1 MRKILKNNWLN
12 LSIILAFALFVSVSF
27 IIDFDPGKKM
37 FQEQLHSFLKEMILF
52 LPIMFILIG
61 LGDVWINREKVERHI
76 GKDSGIKGIVLVIL
90 LSMAQVGPLYGA
102 FPVTYLLWKKGASI
116 RNIFIYIGAF
126 CTIKIPML
134 TFEIGF
140 LGWKFSLL
148 RTLFSLP
155 IIILIAVVMEKILEN
170 KSFEVK
176 QP

>member
-1 MRKILKNNWLN
+1 MREILKKNWLN
-12 LSIILAFALFVSVSF
+12 FLIIVAFTVFVAVSF
-27 IIDFDPGKKM
+27 SIDCTLGKNIFKEH
-37 FQEQLHSFLKEMILF
+37 FYGFTKEMILF

-61 LGDVWINREKVERHI
+61 LGDVWINREKVEKHI
-76 GKDSGIKGIVLVIL
+76 DKDSGLKGMILVIF

-126 CTIKIPML
+126 CTIKIPMI

-140 LGWKFSLL
+140 LGWKFSIL
-148 RTLFSLP
+148 RTLFTLP
-155 IIILIAVVMEKILEN
+155 IIIIIGVVMEKLLKN

>member
-1 MRKILKNNWLN
+1 MKEILKKNRISFL
-12 LSIILAFALFVSVSF
+12 IISAFTVFVAVSF
-27 IIDFDPGKKM
+27 IVDFSIGENIFK
-37 FQEQLHSFLKEMILF
+37 EQFYSFFKEMILF
-52 LPIMFILIG
+52 LPVMFILIG
-61 LGDVWINREKVERHI
+61 LGDVWISKEKVEKHI
-76 GKDSGIKGIVLVIL
+76 GKNSGFKGVLLIIL

-102 FPVTYLLWKKGASI
+102 FPVTYLLWRKGASI
-116 RNIFIYIGAF
+116 RNIFIYVGAF
-126 CTIKIPML
+126 CTIKIPMI

-155 IIILIAVVMEKILEN
+155 IIIIISIFMEKILKN

>member
-1 MRKILKNNWLN
+1 MREILKKNRINIL
-12 LSIILAFALFVSVSF
+12 IISAFTVFVAVSF
-27 IIDFDPGKKM
+27 VVNYSIGVHIFK
-37 FQEQLHSFLKEMILF
+37 EQFYSFFKEMILF

-61 LGDVWINREKVERHI
+61 LGDVWIHREKVEKHI
-76 GKDSGIKGIVLVIL
+76 GKDSGIKGIILVIF

-126 CTIKIPML
+126 CTIKIPMI

-155 IIILIAVVMEKILEN
+155 FVILIAILMERILKN
-170 KSFEVK
+170 KGFEVK

>member
-1 MRKILKNNWLN
+1 MRNLFKKNWLN
-12 LSIILAFALFVSVSF
+12 LSIIIAFAVFVAVSF
-27 IIDFDPGKKM
+27 SIDYNPGKSIFK
-37 FQEQLHSFLKEMILF
+37 EQFYSFFKEMILF

-61 LGDVWINREKVERHI
+61 LGDVWVNREKVEKHI
-76 GKDSGIKGIVLVIL
+76 GKDSGLKGIILVIF
-90 LSMAQVGPLYGA
+90 LSMVQAGPLYGA

-140 LGWKFSLL
+140 LGWKFSIL
-148 RTLFSLP
+148 RTLFTLP
-155 IIILIAVVMEKILEN
+155 IIIIIGVVMEKLLKN

-176 QP
+176 QS

>member
-1 MRKILKNNWLN
+1 MKEIVKKNWLN
-12 LSIILAFALFVSVSF
+12 FIIIAAFAAFTALSF
-27 IIDFDPGKKM
+27 YLGFSPGENI
-37 FQEQLHSFLKEMILF
+37 FTDHFYSFFKEMILF
-52 LPIMFILIG
+52 LPLMFILIG
-61 LGDVWINREKVERHI
+61 LGDIWINRDKVEKHI
-76 GKDSGIKGIVLVIL
+76 GKDSGFKGIVLVIF

-126 CTIKIPML
+126 CTIKIPMI

-148 RTLFSLP
+148 RTLFTLP
-155 IIILIAVVMEKILEN
+155 IIIIIGILMEKLWKN

>member
-1 MRKILKNNWLN
+1 MREILTKNRLN
-12 LSIILAFALFVSVSF
+12 FIIIVAFAAFVTGSF
-27 IIDFDPGKKM
+27 IFEYTPGKIIFK
-37 FQEQLHSFLKEMILF
+37 EQFYSFFKEMILF
-52 LPIMFILIG
+52 LPVMFILIG
-61 LGDVWINREKVERHI
+61 LGDVWISKEKVEKHI
-76 GKDSGIKGIVLVIL
+76 GKDSGVKGILLVIF

-126 CTIKIPML
+126 CTIKIPMI

-155 IIILIAVVMEKILEN
+155 IIIIISIFMEKILKN